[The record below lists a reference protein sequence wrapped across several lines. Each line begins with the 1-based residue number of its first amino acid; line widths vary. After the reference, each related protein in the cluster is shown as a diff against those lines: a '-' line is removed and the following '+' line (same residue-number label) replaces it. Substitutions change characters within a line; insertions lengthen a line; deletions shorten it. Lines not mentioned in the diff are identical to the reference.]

1 MGSATFH
8 QGYEVVD
15 RVGLLAAPVAAVA
28 VSVEDGKAKR
38 SVPSVGVCPLACV
51 AFSLALGTCA
61 HARRHEAAA
70 RAQPS
75 ERHQQFIP
83 GSRAPIR

>member
-8 QGYEVVD
+8 QGYDVVD
-15 RVGLLAAPVAAVA
+15 RVRVSAAPVAPPPVTL
-28 VSVEDGKAKR
+28 EDGKAER

-61 HARRHEAAA
+61 HARRHEEPAP
-70 RAQPS
+70 AQAS